1 MINEL
6 FRTERVRIGDLVPH
20 VKNPRK
26 IKAAEKQKLWERI
39 QKYGM
44 IGIPVR
50 DADNTLLS
58 GNQRCE
64 ILAGQGLGDY
74 VIDVRSAV
82 RKLTEAELREVMM
95 IENSHA
101 GEFDLQLLKDEFS
114 EMVDLESFGLN
125 LDELGK
131 EASELTGELMEE
143 APELAIVAKFS
154 EKYDSIVIICRN
166 EIDMNHLAEKLGL
179 DREQCYKSSKVG
191 TTHVLDAKAV
201 ISALA
206 K

>member
-6 FRTERVRIGDLVPH
+6 FKTERVAISSLVPH

-26 IKAAEKQKLWERI
+26 IKASEKQKLWERI

-64 ILAGQGLGDY
+64 ILASQGLGDY
-74 VIDVRSAV
+74 MIDVRSAV
-82 RKLTEAELREVMM
+82 RKLTEEELREVMM

-101 GEFDLQLLKDEFS
+101 GEFDMEILKAEF
-114 EMVDLESFGLN
+114 EQYVDLDSFGLS
-125 LDELGK
+125 LEELAQELT
-131 EASELTGELMEE
+131 EAGSELAQPEAEL
-143 APELAIVAKFS
+143 PIVAKFS
-154 EKYDSIVIICRN
+154 EKYDSIVIICKN
-166 EIDMNHLAEKLGL
+166 EIDMNHLSEKLGL
-179 DREQCYKSSKVG
+179 DRTQCYKSSKVG
-191 TTHVLDAKAV
+191 TTHVLDAKQV
-201 ISALA
+201 IEILSR
-206 K
+206 

>member
-6 FRTERVRIGDLVPH
+6 FKTEQVRIGDLVPH

-50 DADNTLLS
+50 DADNSLLS
-58 GNQRCE
+58 GNRRCE
-64 ILAGQGLGDY
+64 VIVQQGLGDML
-74 VIDVRSAV
+74 IDVRTAV
-82 RKLTEAELREVMM
+82 RKLTDEELREVMI
-95 IENSHA
+95 IENTHA
-101 GEFDLQLLKDEFS
+101 GEWDLEMLKQEFDDL
-114 EMVDLESFGLN
+114 VDLESYGISHEE
-125 LDELGK
+125 LDRQIE
-131 EASELTGELMEE
+131 EATEQLEE
-143 APELAIVAKFS
+143 APELPVVAKFS

-166 EIDMNHLAEKLGL
+166 EIDMNHLSEKLGL
-179 DREQCYKSSKVG
+179 DRVQCYKSSKVG
-191 TTHVLDAKAV
+191 MQHVVDAKQV
-201 ISALA
+201 IEVLS